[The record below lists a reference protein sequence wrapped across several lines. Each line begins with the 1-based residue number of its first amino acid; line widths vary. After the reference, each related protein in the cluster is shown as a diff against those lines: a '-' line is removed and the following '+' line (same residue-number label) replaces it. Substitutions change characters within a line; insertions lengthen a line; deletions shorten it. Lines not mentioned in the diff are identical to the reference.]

1 MEETVISI
9 AQNQLAEIPIDLW
22 KQHIEQTVRGIPET
36 LKFMT
41 DDHHRIRYFAVRE
54 LPQIGKPIPPER
66 IAEELNLPLSNT
78 KEILD
83 ELERNLFFLARNENG
98 EVLWAYPVTA
108 DSSPHRLTFSTGE
121 RINAA

>member
-1 MEETVISI
+1 MDETVLSI
-9 AQNQLAEIPIDLW
+9 AQNQPAEIPIDLW
-22 KQHIEQTVRGIPET
+22 KQHLEQSVRGIPER

-41 DDHHRIRYFAVRE
+41 GDHHRIRYFAVRE
-54 LPQIGKPIPPER
+54 LPRIGKPIPPER
-66 IAEELNLPLSNT
+66 IAAELNLPLSDT

-83 ELERNLFFLARNENG
+83 ELERNLFFLTRNENG
-98 EVLWAYPVTA
+98 EVLWAYPVTV